1 MAQLLECAYCCA
13 LLTAERL
20 AQHELTH
27 EQPSYRRSS
36 SELVAQP

>member
-20 AQHELTH
+20 ALHVLMH
-27 EQPSYRRSS
+27 EQSFRPASS
-36 SELVAQP
+36 SELVAQT